1 MHACAHST
9 ACCIVLSILL
19 VITAGAATLTGYGV
33 KNYIS
38 HRTMTQRYQEN
49 STVILTELNHF
60 FIQSL
65 SVMEDTEHL
74 DDFDHDVTIYQA
86 DTKCSDLVNTMVL
99 TISESDQPIQRTFYA
114 LAGSSV
120 SLDICGTTN
129 LSTYPGRLNI
139 ILLNHL
145 EESDSNELPYG
156 FSFFEP
162 GLKGEQ
168 KCKNVNFPLTASS
181 YYTLSMPPPPPKI
194 QMTFQFEVTYNIRAV
209 DPNLLAQHT
218 IANYMLHTDR
228 DSCNFSMD
236 LDLEYSCFVAAINE
250 NPNAETKDVHI
261 QLSYGNRLAGL
272 IAGAVILSVLIFV
285 VMHCHHCIG

>member
-1 MHACAHST
+1 M
-9 ACCIVLSILL
+9 LSILL
-19 VITAGAATLTGYGV
+19 VLTAGAATLTGYGV
-33 KNYIS
+33 QNYIS
-38 HRTMTQRYQEN
+38 HRTRTQRYQEN
-49 STVILTELNHF
+49 STVILTELDHF

-74 DDFDHDVTIYQA
+74 DDFDHDVTVYQA
-86 DTKCSDLVNTMVL
+86 DTKCSDLVSTTVL
-99 TISESDQPIQRTFYA
+99 TISGSDQPIQRTFYA

-145 EESDSNELPYG
+145 EESDTNELPYG

-162 GLKGEQ
+162 GLKGEK
-168 KCKNVNFPLTASS
+168 KCKNMSFPLTASN

-194 QMTFQFEVTYNIRAV
+194 QMTFQFELTYNVRAI

-218 IANYMLHTDR
+218 VANYTLHTDR
-228 DSCNFSMD
+228 DSCNFSMN
-236 LDLEYSCFVAAINE
+236 LDFESSCFVAVISE
-250 NPNAETKDVHI
+250 NPNTETKDVHI

-272 IAGAVILSVLIFV
+272 IAGAAILSVAVILVVIVIIVLAKISRFV
-285 VMHCHHCIG
+285 H